1 MEYLDKF
8 LEGFLYVYF
17 PWIEYHE
24 EDPKL
29 PRLIEI
35 GNDRHWVLPPTNHKE
50 EEIHDDSIVHE
61 DPLI

>member
-29 PRLIEI
+29 PCLIRI
-35 GNDRHWVLPPTNHKE
+35 GNNRYWVLSPNNFPMDVVGE
-50 EEIHDDSIVHE
+50 S
-61 DPLI
+61 LG